1 MFNSM
6 DAPLILV
13 VAGWVT
19 YVIAM
24 SASRILSRSEILPDK
39 PNHRSSHENV
49 TSRAGGLAICGGWLT
64 GLIILAVFSGIEEI
78 AHYSV
83 LIGGLTLLAMGIG
96 FVDDKWSVPALFKFS
111 GQLAVAVI
119 FVVSFGALAFAP
131 VPFFG
136 EIALGA
142 VGTVVTVLWI
152 VGFMNA
158 FNFMD
163 GANGVTAGA
172 ASVGLSAFAIIAA
185 FSGAPFAA
193 AAAIL
198 MALACFGFL
207 PANLARG
214 KLFMGD
220 NGSQSISF
228 AIASL
233 GIYAANETGGRVS
246 ALVMPVIFLPFIFDV
261 FWTLLHRTIR
271 KKNILSAHREH
282 NYQLLLRFGAS
293 HLRVALIYMALTA
306 FSSAAAILMLAL
318 PPAVQWLAPTL
329 LFAVFALGAANL
341 YRAAAQKGFLDGGTE
356 AVASKSEALDQVQ
369 PAAK

>member
-1 MFNSM
+1 MFNSL

-19 YVIAM
+19 YVVAM

-49 TSRAGGLAICGGWLT
+49 TSRAGGLAICGGWLV
-64 GLIILAVFSGIEEI
+64 GLIILAVFSGVAEI
-78 AHYSV
+78 ARYSA
-83 LIGGLTLLAMGIG
+83 LIGGLTLLAMGVG
-96 FVDDKWSVPALFKFS
+96 FVDDKWSVPAFIKFF
-111 GQLAVAVI
+111 GQLAVAAI
-119 FVVSFGALAFAP
+119 FVVLFGALAFAP

-142 VGTVVTVLWI
+142 AGAVVTVLWI

-163 GANGVTAGA
+163 GANGVAAGA

-185 FSGAPFAA
+185 FSGVPFAA

-220 NGSQSISF
+220 NGSQSVSF
-228 AIASL
+228 AIACL

-261 FWTLLHRTIR
+261 SWTLLHRAIR
-271 KKNILSAHREH
+271 KKNIMSAHREH
-282 NYQLLLRFGAS
+282 NYHLLLRFGAS
-293 HLRVALIYMALTA
+293 HLKVALIYMALTA

-318 PPAVQWLAPTL
+318 PPATQWLAPAFL
-329 LFAVFALGAANL
+329 CAVFALVASGL
-341 YRAAAQKGFLDGGTE
+341 YRAASKKGFLDGG
-356 AVASKSEALDQVQ
+356 SEAAAPKLESLDYEL